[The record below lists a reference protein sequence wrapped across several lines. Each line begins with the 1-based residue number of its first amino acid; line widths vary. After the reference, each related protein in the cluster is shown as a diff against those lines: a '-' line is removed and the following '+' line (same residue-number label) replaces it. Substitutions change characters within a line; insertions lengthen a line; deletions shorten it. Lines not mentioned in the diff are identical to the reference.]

1 MPFRTLLLFEGSFV
15 GLFASASNFF
25 FCLVGFFYFLFCL
38 LLILSYRAFELGL
51 IVCECSDC

>member
-51 IVCECSDC
+51 IVC